1 MAVYDLVSRSIGSFK
16 FDVTTAEMHDATLTL
31 TENPVESGANI
42 ADHAILNPRGLTI
55 VGTMVGYE
63 PKKTVESALSGVGFD
78 VSDLPLPFELSGVTS
93 QGVSMLNRYAS
104 VAESAVDQASRMLA
118 PWLPDYVTFG
128 NDQSESLDRVNKAK
142 NQLLEI
148 QRSGETIDIV
158 SGLGKY
164 SNMMITS
171 VSVFQQYDGSAE
183 FTITARE
190 VFIVESRIAGG
201 LSVKTTRAGQQSAGK
216 KSSGK
221 TQPKEDKSALNIF
234 ANGVKNVFN

>member
-1 MAVYDLVSRSIGSFK
+1 MAIYDLVSRSVGSFK
-16 FDVTTAEMHDATLTL
+16 FDVTTAEMHDASLTL

-55 VGTMVGYE
+55 VGTMVAYE
-63 PKKTVESALSGVGFD
+63 PKKTVEAASSSVGFN
-78 VSDLPLPFELSGVTS
+78 VGDLPLPFELKGVTS
-93 QGVSMLNRYAS
+93 QGVAMLNRYAS
-104 VAESAVDQASRMLA
+104 TAESVHDQASRMLA
-118 PWLPDYVTFG
+118 PWLTDYVTFN
-128 NDQSESLDRVNKAK
+128 NDQSESLDRVGKAK

-190 VFIVESRIAGG
+190 VFIVESKKASG
-201 LSVKTTRAGQQSAGK
+201 LKVKTTRAGQQSAK
-216 KSSGK
+216 RKSSGK
-221 TQPKEDKSALNIF
+221 TQPKEDRSALDRIRGMF
-234 ANGVKNVFN
+234 